1 MTRTLVVED
10 DQDIRDL
17 LVDTLND
24 SGYEVIEAEDGAAGW
39 RRALHEQPD
48 IILLDAMMPA
58 MDGFQ
63 LLEKLKANLSTRSI
77 LVIMVSARSREQ
89 DVVEAMQAGA
99 WGYIIKPWEADELEL
114 KVMSAAAQVCKTG

>member
-39 RRALHEQPD
+39 RRALHEQLD

-89 DVVEAMQAGA
+89 DVVEAMQPGA